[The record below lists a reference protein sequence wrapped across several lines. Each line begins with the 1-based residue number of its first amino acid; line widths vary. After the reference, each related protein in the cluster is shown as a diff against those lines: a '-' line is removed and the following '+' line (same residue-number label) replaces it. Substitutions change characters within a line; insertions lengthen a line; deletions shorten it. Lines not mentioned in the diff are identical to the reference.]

1 MTNSSPPD
9 PRFTHRKSPLGFDEA
24 VAILIALASMGTIV
38 FWVLGKNP
46 NARNFAIFQPALTQS
61 DGTDAKAPGLLIPID
76 PARNTERPITEDT
89 PDKTR
94 IIPVVPNVF
103 SSPQAV
109 APRNVPSAGILA
121 IVPGKKE
128 SGVAIAKEPE
138 IPLQPKAVPVVPLV
152 VAPAAKTR
160 PQQPVKFSDV
170 PSNYWANPYISG
182 LRQRGIIAA
191 FPAGYYRPNQPVT
204 RAEFAAV
211 LERAFGTRITNNTDN
226 FKDISRSFWAAPAIK
241 KASGSGFLQGYPDDT
256 FRPKQ
261 EIPRVQAIVALASG
275 LDLKAPANP
284 DQILQKYYKDAAQI
298 PAYARRQVAAA
309 TQAGIVVSHPNPQ
322 ALRPNQNATR
332 ADIAAL
338 VYEALA
344 RQGKVQNVNTKYL
357 VKPQK

>member
-9 PRFTHRKSPLGFDEA
+9 PQHTQKSPLGFDEA

-46 NARNFAIFQPALTQS
+46 NGGNFAIFQPAPTQS
-61 DGTDAKAPGLLIPID
+61 DGVDTKEPALLIPID
-76 PARNTERPITEDT
+76 PARKTEDT
-89 PDKTR
+89 PDRTR
-94 IIPVVPNVF
+94 IIPVIPNVF

-121 IVPGKKE
+121 IVPGRKPE
-128 SGVAIAKEPE
+128 AAAIAKEPE
-138 IPLQPKAVPVVPLV
+138 IPLQPKAVPVVPLP

-211 LERAFGTRITNNTDN
+211 LEKAFGTRIINNTDK
-226 FKDISRSFWAAPAIK
+226 FKDVSKSFWAAPAIK

-256 FRPKQ
+256 FRPKEQ
-261 EIPRVQAIVALASG
+261 IPRVQAIVALASG

-309 TQAGIVVSHPNPQ
+309 TQAGMVVSHPNPQ

-344 RQGKVQNVNTKYL
+344 RQGKVQNVNSKYL